1 MYERFTDR
9 ARKVMQLANQEAQ
22 RFNHE
27 YIGTEHIL
35 LGLVKEGSGVA
46 ANVLKN
52 LDVDLRKIRL
62 EVEKIVQSGPDMV
75 TMGKLPQTPR
85 AKKVIEYS
93 MEEARNLNHNYV
105 GTEHILLGLLREQ
118 EGVAAQ
124 VLMNLGLKLEDVR
137 EEVLNLLGHGMET
150 SEGGERA
157 PSSGGGGGGGGK
169 GGKSKTP
176 ALDSFGRDLTEL
188 ARQGKLDP
196 VIGRT
201 NEIERV
207 IQILS
212 RRQKNNPVLLGEAGV
227 GKTAIVEGFAQM
239 VVENNVPELLRD
251 KRIVVLDLAMMVAG
265 TKYRGQ
271 FEERIKAVMNE
282 VRRAKNTILFI
293 DELHTLVGAGG
304 AEGAIDASN
313 VLKPALSRG
322 ELQCIGA
329 TTLDEYR
336 KYIEKDGALERRFQT
351 VLVEPPSPDEAV
363 EILRGLRDRYEAHH
377 RVRITDEGLKAAV
390 ELSSR
395 YITGRCLPDKA
406 IDVID
411 EAGARIRLK
420 SMVRPPDLKDLE
432 EEIERLNQAKEEAV
446 ASQDFEK
453 AASLRDKADKK
464 KKEKDNL
471 SRDWREKAQE
481 SDGLVDEEVIAEVVS
496 KMTGIPLQRLDSV
509 THVYMQPEEKRLQLK
524 EDSQD
529 VVVPPEVI
537 EKLKPLLMPAIVQER
552 ANTLVKD
559 KDVARSQEEIREQS
573 ENKPATGLRAHEL
586 QDKLKELLTRKEY
599 ELYEPK
605 IRRVTMKDGASARLL
620 RMEDDLKKRVISQTE
635 AIKSIARA
643 VRRSR
648 SGLKNPKR
656 PTGVFVF
663 AGPTGVGKTLLAKSL
678 AAFMFGGQDALIQ
691 IDMSEYMEK
700 HNVSRLIGAPPGY
713 VGYEEGGQ
721 LTEKIRRR
729 PYAVVLLDE
738 IEKAHPDVFN
748 MLLQIMEEGHLTDSF
763 GRKVDFKNTVI
774 IMTTNVGASAIHSGD
789 QFGFG
794 KKDEDSSYEKMK
806 ERLKHEIEREFK
818 PEFLGRIDDIIVFRQ
833 LTRDD
838 LKMIIDIELA
848 KVRER
853 LEEKGLK
860 LVLTDA
866 AKEFIIDKGSDLDF
880 GARPLRR
887 AIESYVE
894 DPLSEELLRGGFEGK
909 NLITLTVVETGD
921 QKHLSFDATAE
932 TEPTDQAL
940 VGAGAGAETPA
951 GEKS

>member
-62 EVEKIVQSGPDMV
+62 EVEKLVQSGPEMV

-124 VLMNLGLKLEDVR
+124 VLMNLGLKLEEVR
-137 EEVLNLLGHGMET
+137 EEVLNLLGHGL
-150 SEGGERA
+150 EGGEGERGGREA
-157 PSSGGGGGGGGK
+157 SGESPAAAK

-188 ARQGKLDP
+188 AKQNKLDP
-196 VIGRT
+196 VIGRER
-201 NEIERV
+201 EIERA
-207 IQILS
+207 IQVLC
-212 RRQKNNPVLLGEAGV
+212 RRTKNNPVLLGEAGV
-227 GKTAIVEGFAQM
+227 GKTAIVEGFAQR
-239 VVENNVPELLRD
+239 VITGNVPELLAD

-304 AEGAIDASN
+304 AEGAIDAAN
-313 VLKPALSRG
+313 VLKPALARG
-322 ELQCIGA
+322 EIQCIGA

-336 KYIEKDGALERRFQT
+336 KYIEKDSALARRFQEIIVDPT
-351 VLVEPPSPDEAV
+351 SKGETI
-363 EILRGLRDRYEAHH
+363 EILKGLRERYEEHH
-377 RVRITDEGLKAAV
+377 RVQITDDAIAAAV
-390 ELSSR
+390 EMSER
-395 YITGRCLPDKA
+395 YITARCLPDKA

-411 EAGARIRLK
+411 EAGARVRLRA
-420 SMVRPPDLKDLE
+420 MTRPPDLK
-432 EEIERLNQAKEEAV
+432 EIDDEVERLNKEKEEAV
-446 ASQDFEK
+446 ANQDFEK
-453 AASLRDKADKK
+453 AAALRDQADKLRK
-464 KKEKDNL
+464 KKDAITRE
-471 SRDWREKAQE
+471 WREKSRE
-481 SDGLVDEEVIAEVVS
+481 TDGVVDEEVIAEVVS
-496 KMTGIPLQRLDSV
+496 KMTGIPLTRLS
-509 THVYMQPEEKRLQLK
+509 T
-524 EDSQD
+524 EDS
-529 VVVPPEVI
+529 
-537 EKLKPLLMPAIVQER
+537 LRLMKME
-552 ANTLVKD
+552 D
-559 KDVARSQEEIREQS
+559 
-573 ENKPATGLRAHEL
+573 EL
-586 QDKLKELLTRKEY
+586 H
-599 ELYEPK
+599 
-605 IRRVTMKDGASARLL
+605 RRV
-620 RMEDDLKKRVISQTE
+620 VSQDA
-635 AIKSIARA
+635 AIKAVSRA

-648 SGLKNPKR
+648 SGLKDPKR
-656 PTGVFVF
+656 PTGCFIF
-663 AGPTGVGKTLLAKSL
+663 AGPTGVGKTLLAKAL
-678 AAFMFGGQDALIQ
+678 AEFMFGDPDALVH

-748 MLLQIMEEGHLTDSF
+748 MLLQVMEEGRLTDSF
-763 GRKVDFKNTVI
+763 GRNVDFRNAI
-774 IMTTNVGASAIHSGD
+774 MIMTTNAGAEAIKNESA
-789 QFGFG
+789 FGFQRPDDDATYESM
-794 KKDEDSSYEKMK
+794 KDRVSE
-806 ERLKHEIEREFK
+806 HIERVFR
-818 PEFLGRIDDIIVFRQ
+818 PEFLNRLDDVIIFRH
-833 LTRDD
+833 LTTDD
-838 LKMIIDIELA
+838 LKDVIDMELSS
-848 KVRER
+848 VRNR
-853 LEEKGLK
+853 LADRGYHLR
-860 LVLTDA
+860 LTDD
-866 AKEFIIDKGSDLDF
+866 AKEFLIKEGCKSLDY

-887 AIESYVE
+887 AIESRVE
-894 DPLSEELLRGGFEGK
+894 DPLSEELLRGEFQGKDEIVVEAVWDSNHEKIVHLKFEGRR
-909 NLITLTVVETGD
+909 VGD
-921 QKHLSFDATAE
+921 TQQ
-932 TEPTDQAL
+932 P
-940 VGAGAGAETPA
+940 VGASSADSH
-951 GEKS
+951 GEQNTN